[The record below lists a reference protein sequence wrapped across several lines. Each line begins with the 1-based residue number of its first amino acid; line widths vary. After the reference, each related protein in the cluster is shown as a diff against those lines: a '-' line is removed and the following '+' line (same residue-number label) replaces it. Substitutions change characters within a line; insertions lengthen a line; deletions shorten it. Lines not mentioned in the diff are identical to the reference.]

1 MPGSVPLNA
10 PRVFS
15 ELTNYLADDWKPIID
30 TDVDGEGFG
39 PGPHRRR
46 TAHLR
51 GAEPDPPDRPHRLR
65 RLRSYP
71 WAPRTRG
78 SRSRDYGWVSRSQAT
93 RSATSGPRWSCSANA
108 PHTCTT
114 TRPATGTTPPRRSP
128 APAADMADRL
138 REEPEQ
144 VWAEI
149 IRRLRATAGKQT
161 GAFTGVHIAP
171 ETSGDVPDSQ
181 DARLIV
187 IHPKFVHARSDPNN
201 STPAVVVAEK
211 VGGGPRCAG
220 QTGQR
225 CIRRR
230 RSDRLRT
237 RLSIRERNGGGR
249 RGGRRPHHRAN
260 SPCRVRSSPAPTRT
274 GKA

>member
-161 GAFTGVHIAP
+161 GAFTGRAHRPGNQRRRPRQRGRPTDRDPSQVRARQIRPQQLHPGRRRCGKGGWRAAMRWPNGSALHPAAP
-171 ETSGDVPDSQ
+171 I
-181 DARLIV
+181 R
-187 IHPKFVHARSDPNN
+187 
-201 STPAVVVAEK
+201 STPNATQH
-211 VGGGPRCAG
+211 PR
-220 QTGQR
+220 T
-225 CIRRR
+225 
-230 RSDRLRT
+230 
-237 RLSIRERNGGGR
+237 
-249 RGGRRPHHRAN
+249 
-260 SPCRVRSSPAPTRT
+260 
-274 GKA
+274 